1 MAGQQPGW
9 YEFRETFTR
18 FLAAPTR
25 KAARQVLRE
34 HPELAKHGLEILD
47 TMMRASRPPALRG
60 PDGRLFT
67 DGQARA
73 RLRVRRALLARGGR
87 RSKVPFVV
95 FAVLAIAVGVGTF
108 LLVNRSAPVRFGPQV
123 TLSPDG
129 KLLASA
135 DNGHVLV
142 WDVAGHRVLATLTV
156 PGSSTDAQPAFSPD
170 GKLLGAVSDDGNL
183 YVWNVATRRRT
194 AVFTDPGSG
203 GEISGFAFSPDRR
216 TLATFDSGD
225 YVYLWDI
232 SHRRLLVTLAPFQVN
247 SSDNNVLSGVAFS
260 ANGKLLAI
268 SLSPFGQSSSLPG
281 AVIWA
286 VVTHRIVGKLPP
298 DTGGGG
304 LAFSPDGAALALG
317 DDFGNVTLWDLAGRA
332 VARTLKD
339 SANTGGGCY
348 GLQEVVYSPDGT
360 MLATDDGC
368 ANDSVLVWDPQSG
381 QQTAVLSGQTR
392 LGEDDLAFSRDSK
405 MLFAGS
411 SVGGVDRWDIGAATV
426 TATFAE
432 PSSG

>member
-1 MAGQQPGW
+1 MAGLQPGS
-9 YEFRETFTR
+9 YGFNEAFTR

-34 HPELAKHGLEILD
+34 HPELAKYGLEILD
-47 TMMRASRPPALRG
+47 KMMQAFRPPPLRG

-87 RSKVPFVV
+87 RSKKPLVV
-95 FAVLAIAVGVGTF
+95 FAVLAIAAGVGTF
-108 LLVNRSAPVRFGPQV
+108 LLVNRSAPVRFGPQI

-135 DNGHVLV
+135 DNGHVFV
-142 WDVAGHRVLATLTV
+142 WDVAGHRILATLTV
-156 PGSSTDAQPAFSPD
+156 PGSSTAAQPAFSPD

-194 AVFTDPGSG
+194 AAFTDLGSG
-203 GEISGFAFSPDRR
+203 AEISGFAFSPDGH

-232 SHRRLLVTLAPFQVN
+232 PHRRLLAQLAPFQVN
-247 SSDNNVLSGVAFS
+247 SSDNNVLSGAAFS

-268 SLSPFGQSSSLPG
+268 SLSPFGQSSSVPG

-286 VVTHRIVGKLPP
+286 VATHRIVGKLPP

-304 LAFSPDGAALALG
+304 LAFSPDGATLALG
-317 DDFGNVTLWDLAGRA
+317 DGFGNVTLWDLAGKT

-339 SANTGGGCY
+339 SANTGGSCY
-348 GLQEVVYSPDGT
+348 GLQEVVYSPDST

-368 ANDSVLVWDPQSG
+368 ANNSVLVWDPRSG

-392 LGEDDLAFSRDSK
+392 LGAHDLAFSRDSK
-405 MLFAGS
+405 TLFAGS
-411 SVGGVDRWDIGAATV
+411 SVGGIDRWDIGAATV

-432 PSSG
+432 PSTG